1 MPKPAIH
8 FFSEETNF
16 RPKTLTGL
24 RLWIN
29 KTIESENY
37 QLKELNFIFCS
48 DKYLLKI
55 NQEYLNHDTYTDII
69 TFDHSEEN
77 MEISGDIYIS
87 IDRVKENAKTY
98 KSTFIDEIHRVI
110 IHGTLHLLG
119 YTDKSKKDKQLMTL
133 KEDSYLKERDF

>member
-24 RLWIN
+24 RVWIN

-48 DKYLLKI
+48 DKFLLKI
-55 NQEYLNHDTYTDII
+55 NQEYLNHDTYTMVGLKRLKMAIRPKKNI
-69 TFDHSEEN
+69 LYFEN
-77 MEISGDIYIS
+77 MLNIFG
-87 IDRVKENAKTY
+87 
-98 KSTFIDEIHRVI
+98 
-110 IHGTLHLLG
+110 
-119 YTDKSKKDKQLMTL
+119 KQVG
-133 KEDSYLKERDF
+133 KQ